1 MYRFHPDSPA
11 CEGRVPGVSDAQAR
25 STYARM
31 HEACVARLE
40 SLLDTTAGMLREPVA
55 CCEGAGRPGNPKL
68 YSHAGLRRAVSLL
81 NFLAYLLPPDM
92 VLTRVQPLLLPNEA
106 GPFCFPRCD
115 ARARIILLRGCIDLL
130 RTLHWRQLSLDGVVA
145 TLADLLANLVE
156 DLSMAL
162 PLLEGMLD
170 SESLPLGDVRIGPWV
185 PNLQASQVEQFAQL
199 STLFATT
206 QQVAQYG
213 LSNVAGLA
221 ASHMGLAA
229 GRLLSPRLLQALL
242 SSTARL
248 HRDTRREGLALV
260 CEALDATQVAVSS
273 GALMQLGAAERS
285 VAQAALEA
293 LCQAVKS
300 AALPCL
306 EAMVEAL
313 ARCLAFLLDQRR
325 LSWDAVERLATSPH
339 HPDAF
344 WRVANRTYR
353 QLACFLL
360 AQTLQHAP
368 LSLTSPGSIAGML
381 RIWLQAQ
388 FEGAGRLGPWYTTAV
403 LAGAAGTR
411 PFFLD
416 VREEDVAALQ
426 SSVDPEARAA
436 LVAGVVRRVALE
448 ARAQL
453 GPALCDLDA
462 MLAARCREV
471 GATAFDPGVAAQRYA
486 GLAWPLLH
494 GILAELAVA
503 EGYSRLD
510 PALSHLRHAGSV
522 RLASWVAEAALSLA
536 RDGSG
541 RGGSSGAA
549 ANTSLEAVGVLRRR
563 AQATVLRHLPS
574 LWSLMLT
581 WRPQATPLLEDH
593 GVQQPLW
600 TVAAAFLELGSGAE
614 QASPS
619 DAVLAETLARSL
631 AEPGPGLDSIALG
644 ELRGA
649 VVAGFCA
656 RALARVSI
664 RHVSNERVAVVALR
678 LVQVIWALLT
688 QPSMRSA
695 AATLSVLQPLL
706 RVLLEVLCPASDVQ
720 SVGTQSAALEL
731 LAGVLPRCARAPP
744 SDDARAL
751 AVFWRAAA
759 EGALLAVAACL
770 PPFRPAGFAWS
781 RADRAVGLVQ
791 AMVLAVARAHGEE
804 SGAGIEHQR
813 VGRGAVSMQHG
824 VAIDEEP
831 SLGAGINPA
840 GDQPLWPVPEH
851 SPGFLAFP
859 AMHYLIAGGGV
870 AAKPLA
876 PAYRALRASM
886 AGCASGAL
894 LLASLPLKRVG
905 GTGEGATGDGEE
917 RGPGGAGGA
926 RPVLARKQGL
936 RSEGEAGGVG
946 GRLCGTPTPKTLENG
961 TAVLLFLLT
970 EDDGQTCRCLVKN
983 EPLLGQLR
991 RSLRL
996 EGPAPASMDIKISLC
1011 PMKCI
1016 KVENG
1021 VSSLRDLPDTEY
1033 GGRVE
1038 IAPCD
1043 AAARVRTDEAAP
1055 SISVACS
1062 QAGPARGTPRARES
1076 EHEVYS
1082 QVTPAFS
1089 WAPRG
1094 GAAPTGSSQASMQPA
1109 SSLGGRKGSVVERLS
1124 SVLAR
1129 LAEEGVPKQ
1138 ERNAALK
1145 RASLSCLA
1153 QALHWLVHS
1162 APLSATARCAEYRH
1176 DGALASL
1183 RSLSISVAA
1192 SAEAEGRDEEEL
1204 LLGTEASTLM
1214 DAAGTLHLSS
1224 GSAQESSAASR
1235 APCQHMLPSPSTPPA
1250 GAFGDH
1256 QALGSAATEHAEVA
1270 PPPPFLLP
1278 GVVASR
1284 QRHLGPPSH
1293 APSSSL
1299 GPLEGDMFH
1308 GGEYGSWLRL
1318 CACQRHSQDGA
1329 RLRRCILDSSL
1340 KLIPD
1345 PSPTPSWHAD
1355 GGPAPA
1361 ALPPFL
1367 PSQRPAVGSRRSR
1380 DPGAIYRGSEALP
1393 DFGMDLEGERSAEHS
1408 EEEEEDS
1415 DVSGSASS
1423 DGGESDADIDLG
1435 RLQAAPAEAPS
1446 PQAATMPRDTQALER
1461 RGAEGAG
1468 ASEPPAAA
1476 QQSRFRQGRKA
1487 KGIEDGQLDDDDV
1500 AARRYARLVPQM
1512 IRSIPDEEDCKR
1524 ARQAYRHWFNMAS
1537 DPWDRWVW

>member
-1 MYRFHPDSPA
+1 M
-11 CEGRVPGVSDAQAR
+11 
-25 STYARM
+25 
-31 HEACVARLE
+31 
-40 SLLDTTAGMLREPVA
+40 AG
-55 CCEGAGRPGNPKL
+55 
-68 YSHAGLRRAVSLL
+68 AV
-81 NFLAYLLPPDM
+81 
-92 VLTRVQPLLLPNEA
+92 
-106 GPFCFPRCD
+106 
-115 ARARIILLRGCIDLL
+115 
-130 RTLHWRQLSLDGVVA
+130 
-145 TLADLLANLVE
+145 ANLVE

-306 EAMVEAL
+306 EAMVAADYPLRRAPGRSGPGRPPAPEAEEVPESERVGGEKVEAL

-678 LVQVIWALLT
+678 LVQALLT

-770 PPFRPAGFAWS
+770 PVQHAAACAARLRSLPGTPPPLLPATPASAGAAANALLQLLPRLPGTAAVEALYQRHGPPCGAGHASHSSGQPFRPAGFAWS

-946 GRLCGTPTPKTLENG
+946 GRLCGTPTLKTLENG

-1021 VSSLRDLPDTEY
+1021 VSSLRDLPDTE
-1033 GGRVE
+1033 VE

-1145 RASLSCLA
+1145 RA
-1153 QALHWLVHS
+1153 Q
-1162 APLSATARCAEYRH
+1162 
-1176 DGALASL
+1176 
-1183 RSLSISVAA
+1183 
-1192 SAEAEGRDEEEL
+1192 RDSEWREWSE
-1204 LLGTEASTLM
+1204 
-1214 DAAGTLHLSS
+1214 
-1224 GSAQESSAASR
+1224 
-1235 APCQHMLPSPSTPPA
+1235 
-1250 GAFGDH
+1250 
-1256 QALGSAATEHAEVA
+1256 
-1270 PPPPFLLP
+1270 
-1278 GVVASR
+1278 
-1284 QRHLGPPSH
+1284 
-1293 APSSSL
+1293 
-1299 GPLEGDMFH
+1299 
-1308 GGEYGSWLRL
+1308 
-1318 CACQRHSQDGA
+1318 A
-1329 RLRRCILDSSL
+1329 RLLEAAR
-1340 KLIPD
+1340 
-1345 PSPTPSWHAD
+1345 
-1355 GGPAPA
+1355 A
-1361 ALPPFL
+1361 AL
-1367 PSQRPAVGSRRSR
+1367 
-1380 DPGAIYRGSEALP
+1380 D
-1393 DFGMDLEGERSAEHS
+1393 
-1408 EEEEEDS
+1408 
-1415 DVSGSASS
+1415 
-1423 DGGESDADIDLG
+1423 
-1435 RLQAAPAEAPS
+1435 
-1446 PQAATMPRDTQALER
+1446 
-1461 RGAEGAG
+1461 
-1468 ASEPPAAA
+1468 
-1476 QQSRFRQGRKA
+1476 
-1487 KGIEDGQLDDDDV
+1487 
-1500 AARRYARLVPQM
+1500 
-1512 IRSIPDEEDCKR
+1512 
-1524 ARQAYRHWFNMAS
+1524 
-1537 DPWDRWVW
+1537 